1 MIDNPTISV
10 VLSVYNGGEFLTEAI
25 ESILNQT
32 YKDFEFIIINDGST
46 DGSLELIRE
55 FEKQDSRIVLITR
68 ENKGLIASLNE
79 GIEKSKGKYIAR
91 MDADDISLPNRFE
104 VQLEFM
110 EKNLNIG
117 VCGSWI
123 EVFGEGY
130 KAKVVKVAPNDEEL
144 RAMLI
149 FTVPVMHP
157 SVMMRKDL
165 LDIYNLRYNEEYQ
178 SAEDYK
184 MWLDCAKF
192 IKLANIE
199 KVLLKYRILN
209 TGMTRV
215 AETTQN
221 DKRYEVIGR
230 IFKEAL
236 AKMGVE
242 NSEEENQF
250 HYILI
255 SHERIVK
262 TNVDIEYL
270 DKYLNKLLNANKSSK
285 LYQHRYLKYLL
296 IKKFLVVVYFKVRN
310 KDLSFLQAMFYK
322 KFWLGIWYVMC
333 GKITI

>member
-1 MIDNPTISV
+1 
-10 VLSVYNGGEFLTEAI
+10 
-25 ESILNQT
+25 
-32 YKDFEFIIINDGST
+32 
-46 DGSLELIRE
+46 
-55 FEKQDSRIVLITR
+55 
-68 ENKGLIASLNE
+68 
-79 GIEKSKGKYIAR
+79 
-91 MDADDISLPNRFE
+91 MDQDDICLPNRFE
-104 VQLEFM
+104 EQLEFM
-110 EKNLNIG
+110 KQNSDIG

-130 KAKVVKVAPNDEEL
+130 KTKVVKVAPSDEEL
-144 RAMLI
+144 RTMLI

-192 IKLANIE
+192 VKLANIQ

-255 SHERIVK
+255 SHERIAK